1 MSFLTRAMC
10 ESQNLTWITGPANA
24 TNIRYW
30 EVKNEYW
37 SVEVTYPDPNTGL
50 PITETEWEVV
60 PHLRRYR
67 VLERDENYN
76 CICNQHP
83 PRPRKDNRHNKETA
97 ATSSLLP
104 ESDPYVFKI
113 PALPVL
119 RKRRSNLKASSGK
132 KRKHSEVDEN
142 EEAEEPKC
150 AHLEKQSKAETNQSQ
165 LQSATS
171 ANDGNVS
178 ETLVE
183 DDECLQLID
192 NDLYNELDSMFDL

>member
-37 SVEVTYPDPNTGL
+37 PVEVTYPDPDTGL

-60 PHLRRYR
+60 PHLKRYR
-67 VLERDENYN
+67 VLEREENYN

-83 PRPRKDNRHNKETA
+83 PRPRKDNRRNKETA

-104 ESDPYVFKI
+104 ESDPYVFKV
-113 PALPVL
+113 PALPVT
-119 RKRRSNLKASSGK
+119 RRRSNLKASSGK

-142 EEAEEPKC
+142 EEVEPKC
-150 AHLEKQSKAETNQSQ
+150 AHPERKSKADTNQRQ
-165 LQSATS
+165 PLSATS
-171 ANDGNVS
+171 TDDGNVS

-183 DDECLQLID
+183 DDELLQLID
-192 NDLYNELDSMFDL
+192 TDLYDELDSMLGL